1 MPNTEQSEPSNQSRR
16 MTITA
21 STPKGKFRMD
31 VPEEFKSLSDR
42 EQREL
47 VAEAV
52 NREYPPGTEPSK
64 EDTEGTLA
72 VDDQFMRG
80 LDQPLDNM
88 AVGVEAAGFP
98 DTAEYLRGLTGDA
111 AQDTP
116 SASAEFMEANDGGG
130 TLDFSWGQL
139 PGAIAEQGGQVI
151 GSILTRAAGATAGG
165 AVGGPGG
172 AAAGAL
178 AGPAAFEAMQVVGPV
193 AMRRAQRNGRDQP
206 NTSDWAA
213 ATTTALS
220 SGALNAVGA
229 KYLPGGRALT
239 KRFAQDVGR
248 SITQEGATEGAQ
260 SAVEKAGSSAGTD
273 QGLQVSGKQ
282 ALGEGIIGGTAA
294 GTATGTTQAPG
305 SAKRTV
311 GKAAQAAVDSADRK
325 AGKRELEE
333 EDPETVAADQ
343 RLIALFDQT
352 REDIRKAKRQ
362 DSVQDSDVLNNI
374 KKDLTN
380 AFKTTLKGLKQQN
393 LISDEDYQVLAGGND
408 SVLSKAATQKNATSE
423 SDLEAIEQTGLEG
436 MTKEG
441 LKRALLDLDKA
452 SSNAFRSNRI
462 GPLEEFAKQYK
473 FPLILTASGASYP
486 VAGPLSFLVGEPA
499 AAMAQRAARAVDAK
513 TGRQEPEVFRRA
525 RARRQAGIQVPGAE
539 ETSLDFLR
547 GLQEKAEGQDTA
559 KSADPATF
567 TAPKAS
573 IAKAK
578 LKRKPKQPALSKAQ
592 RLSQQVSLAEMK
604 QSESAR
610 RAQEGNELRQQRR
623 SRNNPGLRGL
633 DASIWEQTGLLPLE
647 VDRGLETLR
656 QRGQVTDEQV
666 QSFYD
671 APQLLMEGNVGNRI
685 IDHLDEMAQQGDL
698 ARDPNSPAKRPTP
711 SSGNRDPVVNPLAY
725 RAVIREA
732 YAAAEKARET
742 IQSSGLGTKAERD
755 KATGLVN
762 AVRQVPT
769 KADKAQTLDQGLE
782 AIQSPELRQQ
792 VESLVRP
799 LTRYGPRGPGGTA
812 TEAASEV
819 PTQPAVRVTEG
830 PEGDGP
836 GQSPSALDSDSVV
849 AFLKRHGYG
858 EYSGEGSREFT
869 YERTE
874 DGKVI
879 VTAPVVEQGTG
890 RMVLRQQTFSGPSLS
905 ELQDWVGSVS
915 PET

>member
-1 MPNTEQSEPSNQSRR
+1 
-16 MTITA
+16 
-21 STPKGKFRMD
+21 
-31 VPEEFKSLSDR
+31 
-42 EQREL
+42 
-47 VAEAV
+47 
-52 NREYPPGTEPSK
+52 
-64 EDTEGTLA
+64 
-72 VDDQFMRG
+72 
-80 LDQPLDNM
+80 M
-88 AVGVEAAGFP
+88 ATGVEAAGFP
-98 DTAEYLRGLTGDA
+98 ETAKYLRGLTGDA

-116 SASAEFMEANDGGG
+116 SASAQFMEANDGGG

-139 PGAIAEQGGQVI
+139 PGAVAEQGGQVI
-151 GSILTRAAGATAGG
+151 GSILSRAAGATAGG

-178 AGPAAFEAMQVVGPV
+178 AGPGAFEAMQVVGPV

-206 NTSDWAA
+206 NTGDWAA

-220 SGALNAVGA
+220 SGALNALGA
-229 KYLPGGRALT
+229 KYLPGGKALT
-239 KRFAQDVGR
+239 KRFSQDVGR
-248 SITQEGATEGAQ
+248 SILQEGTMEGAQ
-260 SAVEKAGSSAGTD
+260 SAVEQAGSTAGTD

-282 ALGEGIIGGTAA
+282 ALGEGIVGGTAA
-294 GTATGTTQAPG
+294 GTATGTAQAPG
-305 SAKRTV
+305 SAKRTA

-374 KKDLTN
+374 KKDLTS
-380 AFKTTLKGLKQQN
+380 AFKTTLKGLRQQN

-423 SDLEAIEQTGLEG
+423 SDLEAIDQTGLDDR
-436 MTKEG
+436 TKEG
-441 LKRALLDLDKA
+441 LKRVLLDLDKA
-452 SSNAFRSNRI
+452 SNNAFRSNRV

-473 FPLILTASGASYP
+473 FPLILAASGASYP

-499 AAMAQRAARAVDAK
+499 AGMAQRAARAVDAK

-539 ETSLDFLR
+539 ETSMDFLR
-547 GLQEKAEGQDTA
+547 GLQEKAQGRDTTD
-559 KSADPATF
+559 SSDPASF

-573 IAKAK
+573 VAKAK
-578 LKRKPKQPALSKAQ
+578 LKRKPKRPGLSEAQ

-633 DASIWEQTGLLPLE
+633 DNSIWEQTGLLPVE
-647 VDRGLETLR
+647 VDRGLDTLR

-666 QSFYD
+666 RSFYE
-671 APQLLMEGNVGNRI
+671 APELLMEGNVGNRI
-685 IDHLDEMAQQGDL
+685 IDHLDEMAQEGEL
-698 ARDPNSPAKRPTP
+698 SRDPNSPAKRPTP
-711 SSGNRDPVVNPLAY
+711 SSGRGDPVVNPLAY
-725 RAVIREA
+725 QAVIREA
-732 YAAAEKARET
+732 YAAGENARQV

-762 AVRQVPT
+762 AVRQAPT
-769 KADKAQTLDQGLE
+769 KTDKARTLDQGLE
-782 AIQSPELRQQ
+782 AVQSPDLRQE

-799 LTRYGPRGPGGTA
+799 LTRYGPQGPQRSDSTGDRTA
-812 TEAASEV
+812 TAS
-819 PTQPAVRVTEG
+819 QDAIQDDVRVTEA
-830 PEGDGP
+830 PEGDES
-836 GQSPSALDSDSVV
+836 GQSPGTLDTDSVI

-869 YERTE
+869 YERTS
-874 DGKVI
+874 DGGI
-879 VTAPVVEQGTG
+879 TVTVPEVEQGTG
-890 RMVLRQQTFSGPSLS
+890 RMVLRQETFQSPTLT

-915 PET
+915 TDKRQ